1 MKPANTCIVQA
12 SKKFTVLVVDDDK
25 LMRLYART
33 VLEKNGLVV
42 FEAKNGHDAL
52 RSIRANSFDAILM
65 DIRMPGIDGFTAC
78 REIRQMLPDEF
89 LPIIVITGQNNNEA
103 IETAFEHGATDF
115 VTKPINWLKLKNRL
129 LYLMNARFTANDL
142 ISTKRHRNALIDTI
156 PDNLL
161 RLNSDGLVLDMKSPR
176 TGFDLGLPET
186 LIGQSL
192 YDFLP
197 YDAVQQFKKGI
208 VMVLSG
214 QGTQDF
220 EFSIEQSG
228 QCFYLEV
235 RLVLAGNHEL
245 VAVLRD
251 FSERQQA
258 QAKITQLAYYN
269 KITGLPNIELIRK
282 NITEEIAA
290 SKRMVSVTRLSL
302 LGLDYVKSVLGRERS
317 NQLMG
322 MLASRLSDTAN
333 KSARTNIQ
341 RLPAVGQVGESDFTI
356 ISSDFNTRA
365 DLVDFATTLS
375 DAMEGKFVLEGNE
388 FKLVSR
394 MGIAIYP
401 DKNISENNL
410 LEKSEMALEQA
421 IKSKHSG
428 PLIYCDEIGQKSV
441 KKSRMAKELKIAID
455 NGDLFL
461 NYQPKVDA
469 TTLELTGVEALVR
482 WNMPDTGIISPAE
495 FIPLAEES
503 GLILSIGEFV
513 LYEACRQSRLWSDS
527 QLKVVPI
534 AVNFSGHQFN
544 QQNFVANILKTFD
557 RYSLDN
563 GLIEVELTE
572 SVAMGNSI
580 RVRSILAN
588 LSELGINTAIDD
600 FGTGYSSLSSLR
612 EFNFHTLK
620 IDRSFVS
627 ELNIVPSASAIVRGI
642 ITMGHALNMKVV
654 AEGVEEEHQLD
665 FLRKNNCDT
674 IQGYL
679 TGRPV
684 SSNEIQEMLMTK

>member
-1 MKPANTCIVQA
+1 MKPANNCIVQP
-12 SKKFTVLVVDDDK
+12 SKNFSVLVVDDDK

-52 RSIRANSFDAILM
+52 ISIRANSFDAILM

-115 VTKPINWLKLKNRL
+115 VTKPINWLKLKNRM
-129 LYLMNARFTANDL
+129 LYLMNARVTANDL
-142 ISTKRHRNALIDTI
+142 ISTQNYRNALIDTI

-161 RLNSDGLVLDMKSPR
+161 RLNYDGLVLDIKSPHA
-176 TGFDLGLPET
+176 GFDLGQPET
-186 LIGQSL
+186 LIGQSI

-197 YDAVQQFKKGI
+197 HNAIQLFKKGI

-220 EFSIEQSG
+220 EFSIEHSG

-235 RLVLAGNHEL
+235 RLVLSGNHEIIAL
-245 VAVLRD
+245 LRD
-251 FSERQQA
+251 FSERHKA
-258 QAKITQLAYYN
+258 QAKITQLAYYD
-269 KITGLPNIELIRK
+269 KITGLPNLELIRQ

-322 MLASRLSDTAN
+322 MLASRLSATAN
-333 KSARTNIQ
+333 KSVSTNIQ
-341 RLPAVGQVGESDFTI
+341 RLPAVGQVSESDFTI
-356 ISSDFNTRA
+356 ISSDFNSRA
-365 DLVDFATTLS
+365 DLVNFATTLS
-375 DAMEGKFVLEGNE
+375 NAMERQFSLEGNE

-410 LEKSEMALEQA
+410 LDKSEMALEQA
-421 IKSKHSG
+421 IKSKHIG

-441 KKSRMAKELKIAID
+441 KKSRMAKALKIAID

-469 TTLELTGVEALVR
+469 TTRELTGVEALLR
-482 WNMPDTGIISPAE
+482 WTVPDIGVISPAE

-544 QQNFVANILKTFD
+544 QQHFVANILRTFN
-557 RYSLDN
+557 RYSLEN

-572 SVAMGNSI
+572 SVAMENSI
-580 RVRSILAN
+580 RIRSILAS

-612 EFNFHTLK
+612 EFDFHTLK

-684 SSNEIQEMLMTK
+684 SSNEIQAMLMTK